1 MLLNYA
7 YDKNDFFFLQTS
19 TKNYSVTH
27 FSVSTFIELPKTK
40 TEKNKDDWRKK
51 RRAVEEKEKDPLK
64 EQSSKR
70 KKLKSL

>member
-7 YDKNDFFFLQTS
+7 YDKNDFFFLQKS